1 MMPLRMT
8 TSVVMTMM
16 LFDLELRHWYFK
28 VVPVDYCATIGEV
41 WLEKGRCI
49 SSVVDRSPPLPHPH
63 HRPPHHQKSSSHPP
77 FLLTLNYALRSLME
91 IPGLDPVREH
101 FNLFPGTRESC
112 VQLLKW
118 PLSFFSFSLRR
129 RNIYL
134 NLKGTVRCWG

>member
-1 MMPLRMT
+1 MMALTMT
-8 TSVVMTMM
+8 MSVVMTMM

-49 SSVVDRSPPLPHPH
+49 SSVVDRSPP
-63 HRPPHHQKSSSHPP
+63 PHHQKSSSHPL

-118 PLSFFSFSLRR
+118 ALSFFSFSLRR
-129 RNIYL
+129 RYIYL
-134 NLKGTVRCWG
+134 NLEGTVRCWG

>member
-1 MMPLRMT
+1 MMALTMT

-49 SSVVDRSPPLPHPH
+49 SSVVDRS
-63 HRPPHHQKSSSHPP
+63 SSSSSKVFFAPL
-77 FLLTLNYALRSLME
+77 FLLTMNYALRSLME

-118 PLSFFSFSLRR
+118 ALFFLFTGKKKYLSES
-129 RNIYL
+129 
-134 NLKGTVRCWG
+134 